1 MVAWERSRG
10 CCTPSATVDAET
22 IRLCLPAAVLA
33 VSMALAC
40 KQTSWVWKML
50 SGRCTEEAAC
60 DRSSVPSGRAG
71 GSGFVF
77 KQDPIDVFRFA
88 SKKGYVFERG
98 KCKGVSEG
106 SLYLLIV
113 WESPRKFP
121 KSVFADVKNS
131 SNWENW

>member
-1 MVAWERSRG
+1 
-10 CCTPSATVDAET
+10 
-22 IRLCLPAAVLA
+22 
-33 VSMALAC
+33 
-40 KQTSWVWKML
+40 ML
-50 SGRCTEEAAC
+50 SVRCTEKAAC

-77 KQDPIDVFRFA
+77 KQDPIEVFRFA

-98 KCKGVSEG
+98 KCKGVSG
-106 SLYLLIV
+106 RSLYLLIV